1 MRPSSVAVLLRRV
14 EQRGELHYIEQA
26 NLDLKAGNVAQGFIL
41 RYIKEK
47 SVGNQAKSFVGLAR
61 QFRTGEVKGDWIP
74 VSTGM
79 TSETELWI

>member
-1 MRPSSVAVLLRRV
+1 V

-47 SVGNQAKSFVGLAR
+47 SVGNQAKSF
-61 QFRTGEVKGDWIP
+61 RT
-74 VSTGM
+74 
-79 TSETELWI
+79 